1 MRIINPKEIKPS
13 EFHAYTLGAI
23 APRPI
28 AFASTIDKEGNPNL
42 SPFSFFN
49 AFGSN
54 PPLVIFSPALRGRD
68 GATKNTLDNVREVGE
83 VVINIVN
90 YDMVQ
95 QTSLASTEYAK
106 GVNEFVKAGFTPEPS
121 QLIKPFRV
129 KESPV
134 QMECTVREIIQTGTF
149 GGAAV
154 LVICEIVLMHINQ
167 NILNSEGKIDQSKID
182 LVGRMGGDYYSR
194 SAKGLFIVPKPN
206 AKIGIGMDQLPES
219 IRTSTILTGNDLGM
233 LANVEHL
240 PTEEE
245 MNNFENDESVKKLIA
260 ALKANPENKITVL
273 HLAARELLMANNSS
287 EAWKVLML

>member
-1 MRIINPKEIKPS
+1 MRIINPKEIKPQ
-13 EFHAYTLGAI
+13 EFHAYMLGAI
-23 APRPI
+23 VPRPI
-28 AFASTIDKEGNPNL
+28 AFASTIDKNGNPNL

-54 PPLVIFSPALRGRD
+54 PPLIIFSPALRGRD

-83 VVINIVN
+83 VVINMVT

-95 QTSLASTEYAK
+95 QTSLASTEYPK
-106 GVNEFVKAGFTPEPS
+106 GVNEFVKAGFTAEPS

-134 QMECTVREIIQTGTF
+134 QMECIVREIIQTGTY

-154 LVICEIVLMHINQ
+154 LVICEIVLMHIKEDIFNE
-167 NILNSEGKIDQSKID
+167 EGKIDQSKID

-206 AKIGIGMDQLPES
+206 TKIGIGIDQLPEH
-219 IRTSTILTGNDLGM
+219 IRTSTILTGNNLGM
-233 LANVEHL
+233 LANTEQL
-240 PTEEE
+240 PSEEE
-245 MNNFENDESVKKLIA
+245 MTEFVKDASMQKFIT
-260 ALKANPENKITVL
+260 ALKDDPSNKITL
-273 HLAARELLMANNSS
+273 QHIAARALLADNNSA